1 MEKIYVDDAMKQR
14 ILRNIEQEPKEQRIT
29 QNIEQKP
36 KEQRIPQNIEQKP
49 KEQRIPQNIEQK
61 PKEQRIP
68 QNMEQEPKE
77 QRIPQNIEQE
87 PKEQRILQN
96 IEQEQNKYFT
106 DKNGKKHIFHYFHYK
121 KISVSVAAILIIFC
135 FTSYFGMS
143 AILHTNGVNQH
154 NVASDNKKDSTLEN
168 ADAKDTDSKSANAN
182 TKNIDS
188 ESANTRDTDSNQ
200 LNSDTIDTEDEA
212 NTAAESDTETAHG
225 INQYSSA
232 KELSQKVGFT
242 ISDIPSSLIPFKIS
256 EKIYADCGD
265 GLAEIQYYNDK
276 ADNVIYHK
284 QTAANADV
292 SGDYTEYSKITTI
305 RVRSTNICLKGENNK
320 YNLATWSKGNYSY
333 SLYFSEAITEKA
345 FQNILK
351 ITI

>member
-1 MEKIYVDDAMKQR
+1 MILSKSYKEIMEKIYVDDAMKQR
-14 ILRNIEQEPKEQRIT
+14 ILQNIEQEPKEQRIP
-29 QNIEQKP
+29 QNVEQES
-36 KEQRIPQNIEQKP
+36 KEQRIF
-49 KEQRIPQNIEQK
+49 
-61 PKEQRIP
+61 

-77 QRIPQNIEQE
+77 QRIPQNIDQE
-87 PKEQRILQN
+87 PKEQRTTQN
-96 IEQEQNKYFT
+96 IEQGQNKYFT
-106 DKNGKKHIFHYFHYK
+106 DKNRKKHIFHYK
-121 KISVSVAAILIIFC
+121 KISVYAAAILLIFC

-143 AILHTNGVNQH
+143 TILHTNGVNQH
-154 NVASDNKKDSTLEN
+154 NVASNNKKDSKSVN
-168 ADAKDTDSKSANAN
+168 ADAKDTDSNSANAT

-212 NTAAESDTETAHG
+212 NTAAESDTGTLSTEAAHG
-225 INQYSSA
+225 IDQYSSA

-256 EKIYADCGD
+256 EKIYSDCGD
-265 GLAEIQYYNDK
+265 GLAEIQYYSDK

-284 QTAANADV
+284 QTVANADI

-305 RVRSTNICLKGENNK
+305 KIRSTNICLKGENNK
-320 YNLATWSKGNYSY
+320 YNLAIWSKGNYSY
-333 SLYFSEAITEKA
+333 SLYFSEAITEKD

>member
-1 MEKIYVDDAMKQR
+1 MILSKSYKEIMDKIYVDDAMKQR
-14 ILRNIEQEPKEQRIT
+14 ILQNIEQELKEQRISQNMEQEPKEQRIFQNMEQESKEQRTT

-36 KEQRIPQNIEQKP
+36 KEQRATQNI
-49 KEQRIPQNIEQK
+49 
-61 PKEQRIP
+61 
-68 QNMEQEPKE
+68 
-77 QRIPQNIEQE
+77 
-87 PKEQRILQN
+87 
-96 IEQEQNKYFT
+96 EQNKYFIG
-106 DKNGKKHIFHYFHYK
+106 KNRKKHIFHYK
-121 KISVSVAAILIIFC
+121 KISVYAAAILLIFC

-143 AILHTNGVNQH
+143 TILHTNGVNQH
-154 NVASDNKKDSTLEN
+154 SVASNNKKDSKSAN
-168 ADAKDTDSKSANAN
+168 ADAKDTESNSANPT

-212 NTAAESDTETAHG
+212 NTAAESDTGTLSAEAAYG
-225 INQYSSA
+225 IDQYSSA

-256 EKIYADCGD
+256 EKIYSDCGD
-265 GLAEIQYYNDK
+265 GLAEIQYYSDK

-284 QTAANADV
+284 QTVANADI

-305 RVRSTNICLKGENNK
+305 KIRSTNICLKGENNK

-333 SLYFSEAITEKA
+333 SLYFSEAITEKK

>member
-1 MEKIYVDDAMKQR
+1 MILSKSYKEIMEKIYVDDAMKQR
-14 ILRNIEQEPKEQRIT
+14 IL
-29 QNIEQKP
+29 QNI
-36 KEQRIPQNIEQKP
+36 
-49 KEQRIPQNIEQK
+49 
-61 PKEQRIP
+61 
-68 QNMEQEPKE
+68 EQEPKE
-77 QRIPQNIEQE
+77 QRIPQNIEQKL
-87 PKEQRILQN
+87 KEQRTTQNMEQELKEQRTTQNMEQELKEQRTTQN

-106 DKNGKKHIFHYFHYK
+106 DKNGKKHIFHYFYYR
-121 KISVSVAAILIIFC
+121 KISVYAAAILIIFC

-143 AILHTNGVNQH
+143 AILHTNGVDQH
-154 NVASDNKKDSTLEN
+154 KVASDNKKDSTLEN
-168 ADAKDTDSKSANAN
+168 TDAKDTDSKSANAN

-188 ESANTRDTDSNQ
+188 ESANTSDTDSDQ
-200 LNSDTIDTEDEA
+200 LNSDTMDAEDEA
-212 NTAAESDTETAHG
+212 NTAAESDTETLSTKVTHG

-265 GLAEIQYYNDK
+265 GLAEIQYYSDK

>member
-14 ILRNIEQEPKEQRIT
+14 ILQNIEQEPKEQRTT
-29 QNIEQKP
+29 QNI
-36 KEQRIPQNIEQKP
+36 
-49 KEQRIPQNIEQK
+49 
-61 PKEQRIP
+61 
-68 QNMEQEPKE
+68 EQEPKE

-106 DKNGKKHIFHYFHYK
+106 DKNGKKHIFHYFQYK
-121 KISVSVAAILIIFC
+121 KLSVCAAVVVLLLCCVF
-135 FTSYFGMS
+135 YFGTS
-143 AILHTNGVNQH
+143 TILQPDTANQH
-154 NVASDNKKDSTLEN
+154 NLASANKKDSLSAR
-168 ADAKDTDSKSANAN
+168 ADRKEADSDDVSSDAANA
-182 TKNIDS
+182 
-188 ESANTRDTDSNQ
+188 
-200 LNSDTIDTEDEA
+200 EDEF
-212 NTAAESDTETAHG
+212 NTGEESDAGSEFMDMLPDM
-225 INQYSSA
+225 NQYSSA
-232 KELSQKVGFT
+232 KELSRKIGFT

-256 EKIYADCGD
+256 ERTYSDYGD

-305 RVRSTNICLKGENNK
+305 RVRSTNICLKGENDK